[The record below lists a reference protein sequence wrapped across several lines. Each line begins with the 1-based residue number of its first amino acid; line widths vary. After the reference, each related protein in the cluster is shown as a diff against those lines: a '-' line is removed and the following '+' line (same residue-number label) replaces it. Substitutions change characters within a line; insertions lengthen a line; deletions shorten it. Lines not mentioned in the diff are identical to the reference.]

1 MKIKNIVIKCIAG
14 FILLAS
20 CAPSKEAGGHMV
32 VPEQFSSDK
41 ADSSTVSAI
50 PWKDFFRDEELVQYI
65 SQAVEQ
71 NFDVLSALKSVE
83 LAEQELRQ
91 ARIDWLPE
99 ISFSPGGSHTRY
111 TDMERNGGLAGDA
124 NSYSLPLQFSWEID
138 VWGKIRKA
146 KQAARSEYL
155 RTTEVRHAVLSSVV
169 ANVATTYYDVLL
181 LNKQVEIVER
191 SIALNDT
198 ILAMLNVQ
206 YKLGDVPLPIVRQA
220 EAQHRS
226 NALTRLQMM
235 SELSLRQNALALL
248 TGKTVIDKTIVR
260 SGFTEQMYRDSLA
273 VGIPAYL
280 LQNRPDVK
288 ASEFALQSANARV
301 GIARRNFYP
310 ALTLQAQGGL
320 RDSSIGDLFSVDKTL
335 FGIIDGAL
343 YQPLFKRGKLK
354 KEYAQAKIVKEQSE
368 IEFRK
373 SFTTAYIEVSDALA
387 QTGNLKEQY
396 VQIQDRSRLLSDAL
410 RDSQLLFRSGRLSY
424 IEVLTVQRDLLQSQ
438 LEEAAIACRKLQ
450 SEAELYRALGGGWK

>member
-1 MKIKNIVIKCIAG
+1 MTIKNIAIKCIAG
-14 FILLAS
+14 LALLVS
-20 CAPSKEAGGHMV
+20 CAPAKEVGKQFV
-32 VPEQFSSDK
+32 IPEQFTSGMVDTSV
-41 ADSSTVSAI
+41 VSAI
-50 PWKDFFRDEELVQYI
+50 PWKDFFRDEELVHYI

-71 NFDVLSALKSVE
+71 NFDVLSALKNVE
-83 LAEQELRQ
+83 LAEQELWQ

-99 ISFSPGGSHTRY
+99 IAFSPGASHTRY
-111 TDMERNGGLAGDA
+111 TDMERNRGLAGDA
-124 NSYSLPLQFSWEID
+124 NNYPLPLQFSWEID

-155 RTTEVRHAVLSSVV
+155 RTTEARHAILSSVV

-198 ILAMLNVQ
+198 ILTMLNVQ
-206 YKLGDVPLPIVRQA
+206 YKLGDVALPAVRQA

-226 NALTRLQMM
+226 NVLTCLQMK
-235 SELSLRQNALALL
+235 SELGIRQNALALL
-248 TGKTVIDKTIVR
+248 TGKTEINKAIVR
-260 SGFTEQMYRDSLA
+260 SGFTEEMYRDSLST
-273 VGIPAYL
+273 GIPASL

-310 ALTLQAQGGL
+310 ALTIQAQGGL
-320 RDSSIGDLFSVDKTL
+320 RNSSIADLFSVDKAL

-354 KEYAQAKIVKEQSE
+354 KEYAQAKIVKERSE

-373 SFTTAYIEVSDALA
+373 SFTTACIEVSDALM
-387 QTGNLKEQY
+387 QTDNLKDQY
-396 VQIQDRSRLLSDAL
+396 SEAKDRSHILSEVL

>member
-1 MKIKNIVIKCIAG
+1 MKIKNIVIKSVAG
-14 FILLAS
+14 FTLLIS
-20 CAPSKEAGGHMV
+20 CAPAKDAANHFVIPGH
-32 VPEQFSSDK
+32 FSSVIVDTN
-41 ADSSTVSAI
+41 TVSAI
-50 PWKDFFRDEELVQYI
+50 PWEDFFRDKELNLYI
-65 SQAVEQ
+65 SRAVEN
-71 NFDVLSALKSVE
+71 NFDVLSALKNVE
-83 LAEQELRQ
+83 WAEQELRQ

-99 ISFSPGGSHTRY
+99 LSFSPAGSRTRY
-111 TDMERNGGLAGDA
+111 TDMERQKGLAGDA
-124 NSYSLPLQFSWEID
+124 NNYSLPLQFSWEID

-155 RTTEVRHAVLSSVV
+155 RTAEARRAVLSSVV
-169 ANVATTYYDVLL
+169 ANVAMTYYDILL
-181 LNKQVEIVER
+181 LNKQMDIVER

-198 ILAMLNVQ
+198 ILSMLNVQ
-206 YKLGDVPLPIVRQA
+206 YKLGDVPLPAVRQA

-226 NALTRLQMM
+226 NVLTRLQIKN
-235 SELSLRQNALALL
+235 ELDIRQNALALL
-248 TGKTVIDKTIVR
+248 TGKAMVDETIVR
-260 SGFTEQMYRDSLA
+260 SGFTPEMYRDSLA
-273 VGIPAYL
+273 VGIPASL

-301 GIARRNFYP
+301 GIALRNFYP
-310 ALTLQAQGGL
+310 VITLQAQGGL
-320 RDSSIGDLFSVDKTL
+320 RSSSIGDLFSVDKTL

-373 SFTTAYIEVSDALA
+373 SFTTACVEVSDALA
-387 QTGNLKEQY
+387 QTSNLKEQY
-396 VQIQDRSRLLSDAL
+396 VEAQDRSRMLADAL
-410 RDSQLLFRSGRLSY
+410 RDSQLLFRCGRLSY

-438 LEEAAIACRKLQ
+438 LEEAAIACKKLQ